1 MATATKNYNAWDLSN
16 GMDVDY
22 SGSAERKKADEEYAR
37 AQKII
42 ADAYEMDSYSA
53 TAQSN
58 ADKTNAENA
67 AYLNTIDAKTNA
79 LNAENLLN
87 TSINTDKQATLDA
100 VNNFERFFS
109 EEQRIPVTVSNQTST
124 EQNVVDTAV
133 TNVNETA
140 TPQISTELPNNN
152 ENVNKQNNA
161 QGATVQNTAVQS
173 VATKNQQPPQQQLT
187 RQRTNLEV
195 LQAVELRSTG
205 KVLYEV
211 QKRIK
216 QENINNAAGS
226 AYYNP
231 MASLDALRKAGVSVP
246 IQLQN
251 TGDGNY
257 IQTLPDGKSIN
268 LTRLDVGVMVNDI
281 IYSTRDMMK
290 RDETAINDAKTQ
302 KAKQIEEKRKFEND
316 LIAYDAQ
323 KKIDLSNQL
332 IEIKVRNDYAMQ
344 QKAYED
350 SLSNKNTPTGQRTL
364 PANMF
369 GVVKSVSQ
377 PNGTPQPM
385 SNMDFLAFKES
396 GGDYKKMQTNGGG
409 YVGRYQ
415 FGAASLVEAGLVS
428 REKLA
433 AANPTKKGF
442 NQREFLENPANWING
457 NSLETFLN
465 TPSMQ
470 DKAFTQK
477 QAAETK
483 QITNILKSRGDETY
497 KDPEKVQAL
506 VNAAHLVG
514 VGGIDKDG
522 KPSGVMG
529 VFKNGRFTGDAEDGN
544 GTKASTYYADTLAN
558 IQLNNQL
565 NNKKLFLPVGEPR
578 PNNPNIATNN
588 VSSKATI
595 DLKIPSITKEL
606 DVLDLQL
613 KRAGDALIVNK
624 DRELKNEL
632 RKTIEELKSKR
643 ILLGKSLKNEQERI
657 GYQIYKQSSDKQSK
671 EYSQEYKNKKQ
682 ELSNKVKAILEGK

>member
-1 MATATKNYNAWDLSN
+1 MATATKNYNAWDLSS

-58 ADKTNAENA
+58 ANKTNAENQ

-140 TPQISTELPNNN
+140 TPQTISELPNNN
-152 ENVNKQNNA
+152 KNVNKQNNA
-161 QGATVQNTAVQS
+161 QGAIVQNTAVQNTAVES
-173 VATKNQQPPQQQLT
+173 VLTKNQQVPQQPLT

-195 LQAVELRSTG
+195 LQAVELRATG

-216 QENINNAAGS
+216 QEHINNAAGS

-290 RDETAINDAKTQ
+290 KDETAINDAKTQ
-302 KAKQIEEKRKFEND
+302 KAKQIEEQRKFEND
-316 LIAYDAQ
+316 LLKYDAQ
-323 KKIDLSNQL
+323 NKIDLSNRL
-332 IEIKVRNDYAMQ
+332 IELEVQNDYGKQ

-350 SLSNKNTPTGQRTL
+350 SISNKNTPTGQRTL
-364 PANMF
+364 PTNML
-369 GVVKSVSQ
+369 GGS
-377 PNGTPQPM
+377 QPM
-385 SNMDFLAFKES
+385 SNMDFLAKKES
-396 GGDYKKMQTNGGG
+396 GGDYKKMQANGGG

-442 NQREFLENPANWING
+442 NQREFLENQANWTNG

-470 DKAFTQK
+470 DKAYSQK

-483 QITNILKSRGDETY
+483 QIINILKSRGDKTY
-497 KDPEKVQAL
+497 EDPAKVQAL

-522 KPSGVMG
+522 EPTGVMG
-529 VFKNGRFTGDAEDGN
+529 FFKNGRFTGDVKDGN

-558 IQLNNQL
+558 IQQNNQQL
-565 NNKKLFLPVGEPR
+565 NKQQLLLPAGVER
-578 PNNPNIATNN
+578 PNNLNIA
-588 VSSKATI
+588 SSSVPSQVNR

-606 DVLDLQL
+606 GVLDLQL

-643 ILLGKSLKNEQERI
+643 ILLGKSLKNEQEKI
-657 GYQIYKQSSDKQSK
+657 GYEIYKQSSDKQSK
-671 EYSQEYKNKKQ
+671 EQSQEYKNKKQ
-682 ELSNKVKAILEGK
+682 EISNKVKAILEGTQ

>member
-1 MATATKNYNAWDLSN
+1 MATATKNYNAWDLSS

-58 ADKTNAENA
+58 ANKTNAENQ

-79 LNAENLLN
+79 LNSENLLN

-140 TPQISTELPNNN
+140 TPQTISELPNNN
-152 ENVNKQNNA
+152 KNVNKQNNA
-161 QGATVQNTAVQS
+161 QGAIVQNTAVQNTAVES
-173 VATKNQQPPQQQLT
+173 VLTKNQQVPQQPLT

-195 LQAVELRSTG
+195 LQAVELRATG

-216 QENINNAAGS
+216 QEHINNAAGS

-302 KAKQIEEKRKFEND
+302 KAKQIEEQRKFEND
-316 LIAYDAQ
+316 LLKYDAQ
-323 KKIDLSNQL
+323 NKIDLSNRL
-332 IEIKVRNDYAMQ
+332 IELEVKNDYVKQ
-344 QKAYED
+344 QNAYED
-350 SLSNKNTPTGQRTL
+350 SLNNKNTPTGQRTL
-364 PANMF
+364 PANML
-369 GVVKSVSQ
+369 GGS
-377 PNGTPQPM
+377 QPM
-385 SNMDFLAFKES
+385 SNMDFLAKKES
-396 GGDYKKMQTNGGG
+396 GGYYKKMQANGGG

-442 NQREFLENPANWING
+442 NQREFLENQANWTNG

-470 DKAFTQK
+470 DKAYSQK

-483 QITNILKSRGDETY
+483 QIINILKSRGDKTY
-497 KDPEKVQAL
+497 EDPAKVQAL

-522 KPSGVMG
+522 EPTGVMG
-529 VFKNGRFTGDAEDGN
+529 FFKNGRFTGDVKDGN

-558 IQLNNQL
+558 IQQNNQQL
-565 NNKKLFLPVGEPR
+565 NKQQLLLPAGVER
-578 PNNPNIATNN
+578 PNNLNIA
-588 VSSKATI
+588 SSSVPSQVNR

-606 DVLDLQL
+606 SVLDLQL

-643 ILLGKSLKNEQERI
+643 ILLGKSLKNEQEKI
-657 GYQIYKQSSDKQSK
+657 GYEIYKQSSDKQSK
-671 EYSQEYKNKKQ
+671 EQSQEYKNKKQ
-682 ELSNKVKAILEGK
+682 EISNKVKAILEGTQ

>member
-1 MATATKNYNAWDLSN
+1 MATATKNYNAWDLSS

-58 ADKTNAENA
+58 ANKTNAENQ

-140 TPQISTELPNNN
+140 TPQTISELPNNN
-152 ENVNKQNNA
+152 KNVNKQNNA
-161 QGATVQNTAVQS
+161 QGAIVQNTAVQNTAVES
-173 VATKNQQPPQQQLT
+173 VLTKNQQVPQQPLT

-195 LQAVELRSTG
+195 LQAVELRATG

-216 QENINNAAGS
+216 QEHINNAAGS

-302 KAKQIEEKRKFEND
+302 KAKQIEEQRKFEND
-316 LIAYDAQ
+316 LLKYDAQ
-323 KKIDLSNQL
+323 NKIDLSNRL
-332 IEIKVRNDYAMQ
+332 IELEVQNDYGKQ

-350 SLSNKNTPTGQRTL
+350 SISNKNTPTGQRTL
-364 PANMF
+364 PANML
-369 GVVKSVSQ
+369 GGS
-377 PNGTPQPM
+377 QPM
-385 SNMDFLAFKES
+385 SNMDFLAKKES
-396 GGDYKKMQTNGGG
+396 GGDYKKMQANGGG

-442 NQREFLENPANWING
+442 NQREFLENQANWTNG

-470 DKAFTQK
+470 DKAYSQK

-483 QITNILKSRGDETY
+483 QIINILKSRGDKTY
-497 KDPEKVQAL
+497 EDPAKVQAL

-522 KPSGVMG
+522 EPTGVMG
-529 VFKNGRFTGDAEDGN
+529 FFKNGRFTGDVKDGN

-558 IQLNNQL
+558 IQQNNQQL
-565 NNKKLFLPVGEPR
+565 NKQQLLLPAGVER
-578 PNNPNIATNN
+578 PNNLNIA
-588 VSSKATI
+588 SSSVPSQVNR

-606 DVLDLQL
+606 GVLDLQL

-643 ILLGKSLKNEQERI
+643 ILLGKSLKNEQEKI
-657 GYQIYKQSSDKQSK
+657 GYEIYKQSSDKQSK
-671 EYSQEYKNKKQ
+671 EQSQEYKNKKQ
-682 ELSNKVKAILEGK
+682 EISNKVKAILEGTQ

>member
-1 MATATKNYNAWDLSN
+1 MATVTKNYNAWDLSN

-37 AQKII
+37 AKKII

-58 ADKTNAENA
+58 ANKTNAENA

-109 EEQRIPVTVSNQTST
+109 EEQKIPVTVSNQTST

-140 TPQISTELPNNN
+140 TPQTISELPNNN
-152 ENVNKQNNA
+152 ESVNKQNNA
-161 QGATVQNTAVQS
+161 QGAIVQNTAVQNTAVES
-173 VATKNQQPPQQQLT
+173 VATKNQQTPQQPLT

-195 LQAVELRSTG
+195 LQAVELRATG

-216 QENINNAAGS
+216 QEHINNAAGS

-281 IYSTRDMMK
+281 IYSTKDMMK
-290 RDETAINDAKTQ
+290 RDETAIKDAKTQ
-302 KAKQIEEKRKFEND
+302 AETIAEEQRKFKND
-316 LIAYDAQ
+316 LLKYDAQ
-323 KKIDLSNQL
+323 NKIDLSNRL
-332 IEIKVRNDYAMQ
+332 IELKVQNDYGKQ

-350 SLSNKNTPTGQRTL
+350 SLSNKNTPTGQKL
-364 PANMF
+364 PPANMF
-369 GVVKSVSQ
+369 GGSQ

-385 SNMDFLAFKES
+385 SNMDFLAKKES
-396 GGDYKKMQTNGGG
+396 GGDYKKMQANGGG

-415 FGAASLVEAGLVS
+415 FGATSLVEAGLVS
-428 REKLA
+428 REKLNA
-433 AANPTKKGF
+433 VKNTKGF
-442 NQREFLENPANWING
+442 SQREFLENPANWING

-470 DKAFTQK
+470 DKAYSQK
-477 QAAETK
+477 QAADTK

-497 KDPEKVQAL
+497 EDPDKVQAL

-522 KPSGVMG
+522 EPSGVMG
-529 VFKNGRFTGDAEDGN
+529 FFKNGRFIGDVKDGN
-544 GTKASTYYADTLAN
+544 GTKANTYYLDTLAN
-558 IQLNNQL
+558 IQRNKQQL
-565 NNKKLFLPVGEPR
+565 LLPVGVER
-578 PNNPNIATNN
+578 LNNLNTAT
-588 VSSKATI
+588 SSV
-595 DLKIPSITKEL
+595 PSQVKSQVNRERGDIILEL
-606 DVLDLQL
+606 NKTESEFKNLRDVYVNRSDS
-613 KRAGDALIVNK
+613 DAPYSYDFISK
-624 DRELKNEL
+624 
-632 RKTIEELKSKR
+632 LKSKIDETQIKIIKLKEEMRDFNKRDDATINKRNSQSIDDR
-643 ILLGKSLKNEQERI
+643 IAKIAAGTQ
-657 GYQIYKQSSDKQSK
+657 
-671 EYSQEYKNKKQ
+671 
-682 ELSNKVKAILEGK
+682 